1 MNEQEP
7 LTNAHILAEIDSLR
21 EREWD
26 LLDQIYEARMRRAEL
41 MNQVKDSIAE
51 PVLRL
56 VVDESSHPL
65 IGE

>member
-7 LTNAHILAEIDSLR
+7 LTNAQILAEIDSLR

-41 MNQVKDSIAE
+41 MNQVKDSIGE

-56 VVDESSHPL
+56 VVE
-65 IGE
+65 EA